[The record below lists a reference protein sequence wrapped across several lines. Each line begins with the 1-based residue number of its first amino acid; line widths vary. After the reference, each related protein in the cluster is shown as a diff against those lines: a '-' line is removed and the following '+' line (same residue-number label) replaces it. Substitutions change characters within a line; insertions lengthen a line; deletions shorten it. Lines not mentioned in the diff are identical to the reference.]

1 MNAILVRTATAAD
14 AATIVRFQQAMAFET
29 EELRLEEGRVT
40 AGVARV
46 LSDPTK
52 GRYYVAENDGT
63 VVGMLLTIPEWS
75 DWRNGTV
82 IWIHSVYVRPEHR
95 RTGVFGRLFAHI
107 KAEVVASPELCGLR
121 LYVEKRNTQAQ
132 AVYQR
137 LGMKSDHYELFE
149 WLK

>member
-1 MNAILVRTATAAD
+1 MNAILVRPATAAD
-14 AATIVRFQQAMAFET
+14 ASTVVSFQRAMAWET
-29 EELRLEEGRVT
+29 EELRLEEKRVT
-40 AGVARV
+40 AGVAVV

-52 GRYYVAENDGT
+52 GRYYVAEDQGN
-63 VVGMLLTIPEWS
+63 VIGMLLTIPEWS

-82 IWIHSVYVRPEHR
+82 IWLHSVYVRPEYR
-95 RTGVFGRLFAHI
+95 RQGVFRRLFAHI
-107 KAEVVASPELCGLR
+107 KAEVLASPELCGLR
-121 LYVEKRNTQAQ
+121 LYVEKRNTEAQ